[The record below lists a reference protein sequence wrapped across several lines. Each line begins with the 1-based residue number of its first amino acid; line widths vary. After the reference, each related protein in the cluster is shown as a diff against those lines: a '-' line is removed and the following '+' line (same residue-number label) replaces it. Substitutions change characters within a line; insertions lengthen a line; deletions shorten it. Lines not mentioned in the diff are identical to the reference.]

1 MVILDLY
8 LRYLAPMGAPLLVPR
23 TLIVASTKSILPLLA
38 CPVRSRGTLI
48 APKGIGT
55 AAVRRFGVD
64 VDGAHGV
71 VGLKE
76 MHWLSVPDLYEFLRR
91 VSVLTSSEVEIGP
104 DRTRPSPTGEH
115 TLWPHA

>member
-1 MVILDLY
+1 
-8 LRYLAPMGAPLLVPR
+8 MGAPLLVPR

-104 DRTRPSPTGEH
+104 DRTRLSPTGEH